1 MFGKLWAKALI
12 ATDEHAGYRLLNID
26 YNHARLGTERANMYG
41 QYPYLQH
48 CSFWSLLKRD
58 VMGTHHHMSKKYLP
72 LYLSEFSFRHNNR
85 KNPDIFQDVVA
96 GC

>member
-1 MFGKLWAKALI
+1 MIIPVIGCSVGITNHESVKHSQGEYVRGKI
-12 ATDEHAGYRLLNID
+12 HTSNID
-26 YNHARLGTERANMYG
+26 
-41 QYPYLQH
+41 
-48 CSFWSLLKRD
+48 SFWSLLKRG

-85 KNPDIFQDVVA
+85 KNPDIFQNVVA

>member
-1 MFGKLWAKALI
+1 
-12 ATDEHAGYRLLNID
+12 
-26 YNHARLGTERANMYG
+26 
-41 QYPYLQH
+41 
-48 CSFWSLLKRD
+48 
-58 VMGTHHHMSKKYLP
+58 MGTHHHMSKKYLP